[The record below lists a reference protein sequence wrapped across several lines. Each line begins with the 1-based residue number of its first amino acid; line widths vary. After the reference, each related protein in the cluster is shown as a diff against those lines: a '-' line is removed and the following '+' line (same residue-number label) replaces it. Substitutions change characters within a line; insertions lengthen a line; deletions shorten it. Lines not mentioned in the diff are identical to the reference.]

1 MISYLHR
8 PCRDGMASYII
19 PEVAQSMQLAP
30 SEEAEEA
37 EVAKTNE
44 RLWHNMNGVMN
55 QSIDDQT
62 EDCRNMKMRHR
73 VLFWYW

>member
-1 MISYLHR
+1 
-8 PCRDGMASYII
+8 
-19 PEVAQSMQLAP
+19 MQLAP